1 MSIKTLLKFAAGFGL
16 LAIVL
21 IFLGVNFVPRIKAFS
36 LANGNTVDASLRDLS
51 TARWQALGDYY
62 SKYSATIP
70 NFDASLRDLSAA
82 RWQALGDYY
91 SKYSATI
98 PNFDALLRDLSAT
111 RWQALGNYYSNYSAT
126 VPNFNSSLRDLSAAR
141 WQALGESYLTVNPAE
156 GTSGGCNTLSGY
168 ARKYLKAACPAP

>member
-70 NFDASLRDLSAA
+70 NFDASLRDLSA
-82 RWQALGDYY
+82 
-91 SKYSATI
+91 
-98 PNFDALLRDLSAT
+98 T